1 VSAALENRGHLICG
15 EEVPS
20 ASGAQFYDVD
30 PSAARGRC
38 SEVELVADRDAGK
51 VAAAAHE
58 LGVIV
63 RASGTKIVMSP
74 LLVIEQD
81 DADRV
86 IDVLAQGLEA
96 V

>member
-15 EEVPS
+15 EEEPS
-20 ASGAQFYDVD
+20 ASGPQFYDVD

-38 SEVELVADRDAGK
+38 SESSTSRTAMPGQSQLRR
-51 VAAAAHE
+51 E

-63 RASGTKIVMSP
+63 RAGGTKILMSP
-74 LLVIEQD
+74 PLVIEQD

-96 V
+96 L